1 MRLRK
6 VRLVR
11 RDCPRCFGFLEV
23 IQSLFRGAAFR
34 LAQVSGPG
42 KRHVKDLG
50 RRQVLRV
57 RLVQIV
63 VALGVLRYAVVRA
76 DAGRDLSRSNA
87 SYLEA
92 TFLFHLSSARRKRL
106 CLQRSLREEVQALWR
121 RRLRS
126 LRGRCCRRR
135 RLEQRRRRKILRRWS
150 STTDDGTCCTERRGA
165 AATAAPSREH
175 RRVRHLPS
183 TNVCGGRG
191 SGLRRLVHC
200 AGYRGAEEASAISFC
215 TVIFVRRSQRGEQ
228 DLKLRPTRFLLLL
241 LGRRRR
247 LLLPSRA
254 SFGKGG

>member
-1 MRLRK
+1 M
-6 VRLVR
+6 
-11 RDCPRCFGFLEV
+11 
-23 IQSLFRGAAFR
+23 
-34 LAQVSGPG
+34 
-42 KRHVKDLG
+42 
-50 RRQVLRV
+50 

-63 VALGVLRYAVVRA
+63 VALGVLCDAVVGA

-106 CLQRSLREEVQALWR
+106 CLQLSLREVQALWR
-121 RRLRS
+121 RRLWS
-126 LRGRCCRRR
+126 LRGRCSRRR

-150 STTDDGTCCTERRGA
+150 STTDAGTCCIESRGA
-165 AATAAPSREH
+165 ATTAAPSREH
-175 RRVRHLPS
+175 CRVRHLPS
-183 TNVCGGRG
+183 TNVCSGGRRG
-191 SGLRRLVHC
+191 GGLRRLVHC

-215 TVIFVRRSQRGEQ
+215 TVIFVWRSQRGEQ

-241 LGRRRR
+241 LLLFCRRRR